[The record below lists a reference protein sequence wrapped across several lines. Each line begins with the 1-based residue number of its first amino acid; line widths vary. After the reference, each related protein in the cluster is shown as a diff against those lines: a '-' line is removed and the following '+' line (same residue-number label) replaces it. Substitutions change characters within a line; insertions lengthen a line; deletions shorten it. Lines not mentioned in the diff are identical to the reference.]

1 VVAAVSIPVVLGLR
15 AAEPASGQL
24 QNLLVV
30 VAATLS
36 AAAALGLAWLI
47 RPDLTLG
54 GDGEWLLN
62 VIRSRKPSDV
72 VPMELNA

>member
-1 VVAAVSIPVVLGLR
+1 MVILG
-15 AAEPASGQL
+15 
-24 QNLLVV
+24 
-30 VAATLS
+30 ATLS

-62 VIRSRKPSDV
+62 VIRSRKSSDE
-72 VPMELNA
+72 VPMELHGMMRRDPVPGPE